1 MINRRHLRVKVL
13 QALYAYFQSDEENY
27 GETEKRLL
35 RSIEQM
41 YDLYLLLM
49 LTFPELKQIAS
60 LRMEDARN
68 KLRPSQEDLNPNRK
82 FVDNRIIELI
92 ENHPGLRVESEK
104 RKVNWVGD
112 VNREMFRKMFLTIK
126 DSETYFNFMNN
137 GQSGFDED
145 KAFMVALFKEE
156 IANSPLLYNFLEEK
170 SIGWLDDIDL
180 MCSMVLKTI
189 KSFTEEGPNSILPL
203 YKDPVDERG
212 FITTLLRKSIINEE
226 VNSKL
231 IESLTDNWEL
241 DRIAKMDVILMNMAL
256 TELMEF
262 PSIPKKVTMN
272 EYIEISKF
280 YSTPKSNTFI
290 NGILDKAADQLIAEG
305 KIKKVGRGLME

>member
-27 GETEKRLL
+27 RRTENELIGSVEK
-35 RSIEQM
+35 M
-41 YDLYLLLM
+41 YDLYLFLL
-49 LTFPELKQIAS
+49 LTFPELKQIS
-60 LRMEDARN
+60 LLRMEDALN
-68 KLRPSQEDLNPNRK
+68 KLRPTEEDLRPNRK
-82 FVDNRIIELI
+82 FVDNKIIEII
-92 ENHPGLRVESEK
+92 ENHPGLRTESEQ

-112 VNREMFRKMFLTIK
+112 VNREMFRKMFLAIR
-126 DSETYFNFMNN
+126 DSETFFNYMNN
-137 GQSGFDED
+137 GVRGFEED

-156 IANSPLLYNFLEEK
+156 IANSPLIYNFFEDK
-170 SIGWLDDIDL
+170 NIGWLDDIDL

-189 KSFTEEGPNSILPL
+189 KSFSEEGPNAILPL
-203 YKDPVDERG
+203 YKDPVDEKQ
-212 FITTLLRKSIINEE
+212 FITVLLRKSIMNEGD
-226 VNSKL
+226 NSKL
-231 IESLTDNWEL
+231 IEELTDNWEL

-290 NGILDKAADQLIAEG
+290 NGVLDKAVDRLQAEG